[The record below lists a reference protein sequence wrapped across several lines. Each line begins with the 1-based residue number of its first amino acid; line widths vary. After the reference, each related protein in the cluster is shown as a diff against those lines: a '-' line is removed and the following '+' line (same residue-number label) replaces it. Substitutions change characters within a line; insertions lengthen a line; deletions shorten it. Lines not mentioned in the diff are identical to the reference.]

1 MSQETAKTP
10 KIKLSSITKAFDVNG
25 ARESVLE
32 SVNVV
37 ANSGEYISIIGPSRC
52 GKSTLLNI
60 IAGLDDADGGMVE
73 MESDASSVRLGRI
86 GYMQQKDLLLPWRSV
101 IDNTILGL
109 ELHGHTKKE
118 ARQRAFDLVEI
129 FGLKG
134 FEHQYPQALS
144 GGMRQRAAFLRTM
157 LINQDVILL
166 DEPFG
171 ALDALT
177 RVQMQEW
184 LLRVWESLNK
194 TIVLIT
200 HDVDEALLLSDRIY
214 LMTARPG
221 RAALALDVNL
231 PRPRRYDMVTTQAFS
246 ELKARLMTPL
256 RLQIQAAS

>member
-1 MSQETAKTP
+1 
-10 KIKLSSITKAFDVNG
+10 
-25 ARESVLE
+25 
-32 SVNVV
+32 
-37 ANSGEYISIIGPSRC
+37 
-52 GKSTLLNI
+52 
-60 IAGLDDADGGMVE
+60 
-73 MESDASSVRLGRI
+73 
-86 GYMQQKDLLLPWRSV
+86 
-101 IDNTILGL
+101 
-109 ELHGHTKKE
+109 
-118 ARQRAFDLVEI
+118 
-129 FGLKG
+129 
-134 FEHQYPQALS
+134 
-144 GGMRQRAAFLRTM
+144 M
-157 LINQDVILL
+157 LIDQDVILL

-256 RLQIQAAS
+256 RLQIQAAG

>member
-1 MSQETAKTP
+1 MPTDTAPSP
-10 KIKLSSITKAFDVNG
+10 KILAKSVHKSFLIDGSRTDVLSEVDLMVNM
-25 ARESVLE
+25 
-32 SVNVV
+32 
-37 ANSGEYISIIGPSRC
+37 GEFVSIIGPSGC

-60 IAGLDDADGGMVE
+60 IAGLDEPDSGAVE
-73 MESDASSVRLGRI
+73 ISDIGHNRLGKT

-101 IDNTILGL
+101 LDNTILGL
-109 ELHGHTKKE
+109 ELRGVSRKQ
-118 ARQRAFDLVEI
+118 AREQALEYTEV

-134 FEHQYPQALS
+134 FEHQYPHALS

-157 LINQDVILL
+157 LIDQDVILL

-256 RLQIQAAS
+256 RLQIQAAG